1 MQPKILQKYDPDTMK
16 VKLCKECKG
25 LGVVTNPEYGTK
37 EICSACHGQ
46 GRIVV
51 KTNETEFSITQID
64 FAADGQLLIK
74 APQEEETLE
83 EEEEACPSCTN

>member
-1 MQPKILQKYDPDTMK
+1 MQSKILQKYDPDTMK

-46 GRIVV
+46 GRIVILKQE
-51 KTNETEFSITQID
+51 KTCLLETFNYGQHELQIN
-64 FAADGQLLIK
+64 FLR
-74 APQEEETLE
+74 
-83 EEEEACPSCTN
+83 EEAE

>member
-1 MQPKILQKYDPDTMK
+1 MQPKILQKYDPNTMK

-25 LGVVTNPEYGTK
+25 LEVVTNPEYGTK

-51 KTNETEFSITQID
+51 LKQEKTYLLETFNYGQHELQIN
-64 FAADGQLLIK
+64 FLR
-74 APQEEETLE
+74 
-83 EEEEACPSCTN
+83 EEAE

>member
-1 MQPKILQKYDPDTMK
+1 MQPKILQEYDPDTME

-25 LGVVTNPEYGTK
+25 LGVVTNPEYGVK

-51 KTNETEFSITQID
+51 LKQEKTYLLETFNYGQHELQINFLREETE
-64 FAADGQLLIK
+64 
-74 APQEEETLE
+74 
-83 EEEEACPSCTN
+83 